1 MIADIHW
8 EILCQ
13 IAAKF
18 GYSHLELRRV
28 ETYAYASGLV
38 FGPRQSYWQLQCK
51 YPAADSQGTL
61 RMETQFYGDDVFALL
76 GALIERMP
84 ADHTQ
89 NPRRRYC

>member
-18 GYSHLELRRV
+18 DYSHLELRRV
-28 ETYAYASGLV
+28 ETYAHGDILV
-38 FGPRQSYWQLQCK
+38 FGPRQAFWQLQCR

-61 RMETQFYGDDVFALL
+61 RTETQFYGDDIFALIA
-76 GALIERMP
+76 ALVERMP
-84 ADHTQ
+84 RDHTY
-89 NPRRRYC
+89 RCR